1 MEYHYSFVAWQQLFN
16 QGHDIIMNFTLTTDN
31 LLTSAKQQ
39 ADLLIVLL
47 QTQASPP
54 ETSSKGVQATIAQAM
69 QAGHFSAKKD
79 SALAL
84 YQDKGWA
91 APRALLLGVDA
102 SQTNTLQA
110 ALEKHIKAHS
120 KDCTTLA
127 ICFAQQPTPEQL
139 HAAMQAANNACYT
152 YTHTKPSA
160 KAGLQK
166 VIWSMPQAAAC
177 RAAFDYGQALIGGMA
192 LAREWGNRPANFA
205 TPSKLADAAK
215 HIAKQGNAGSDKKA
229 FTCDVLDRAKVEK
242 LGMGAFLSVAQGSD
256 EPLRF
261 IVLQYK
267 GAGSKKQQPLVF
279 VGKGITFDSGGISI
293 KPGAGM
299 DEMKFDMCGAA
310 SVLGLFESLRLLR
323 PAIDVIGLIPACENM
338 PNGRATKPGDVVTS
352 MSGQTIEVLNTDAEG
367 RLVLCDALTYAER
380 FKPLAV
386 IDIATLTGNCVMALG
401 STRAGLF
408 SCNDPLAQAL
418 ELAANNSHDLCW
430 RMPMD
435 DAYGKSLHSNFAD
448 VANIG
453 ARTAGAISAAKF
465 LQRFTK
471 KYPWAHLDIAG
482 VAWNEG
488 AAKGATGRPVP
499 LLLQFVAQQAKAPQA
514 FEATPS
520 KPAPTADAAKAP
532 KAAPARA
539 TKAVTKAA
547 TKRQPSAK

>member
-110 ALEKHIKAHS
+110 ALEKRIKAHS

-367 RLVLCDALTYAER
+367 RLVLCDVLTYVER
-380 FKPLAV
+380 FEPEAV
-386 IDIATLTGNCVMALG
+386 IDVATLTGACVIALG
-401 STRAGLF
+401 HHITGLMA
-408 SCNDPLAQAL
+408 NHNPLAHELIAASEQSGDRAWRLPLGDEYQEQL
-418 ELAANNSHDLCW
+418 E
-430 RMPMD
+430 
-435 DAYGKSLHSNFAD
+435 SNFAD
-448 VANIG
+448 MANIG
-453 ARTAGAISAAKF
+453 GRPGGAITAGCF
-465 LQRFTK
+465 LSRFTR
-471 KYPWAHLDIAG
+471 KYNWAHLDIAG
-482 VAWNEG
+482 TAWRSG
-488 AAKGATGRPVP
+488 KAKGATGRPVA
-499 LLLQFVAQQAKAPQA
+499 LLAQFLLN
-514 FEATPS
+514 
-520 KPAPTADAAKAP
+520 
-532 KAAPARA
+532 RA
-539 TKAVTKAA
+539 GFNGEE
-547 TKRQPSAK
+547 

>member
-1 MEYHYSFVAWQQLFN
+1 
-16 QGHDIIMNFTLTTDN
+16 MNFSLLTDN
-31 LLTSAKQQ
+31 LLLTGKQQ
-39 ADLLIVLL
+39 ADLLIVLY
-47 QTQASPP
+47 QPDTAPAKASD
-54 ETSSKGVQATIAQAM
+54 KGVQAAIVQAM
-69 QAGHFSAKKD
+69 QAGHFAAEKNKT
-79 SALAL
+79 LAL
-84 YQDKGWA
+84 FQSKGWA
-91 APRALLLGVDA
+91 APRVLLLGFDA
-102 SQTNTLQA
+102 TQPDALRET
-110 ALEKHIKAHS
+110 LEKNIKAHS
-120 KDCTTLA
+120 QNCATLA
-127 ICFAQQPTPEQL
+127 ICFAQTPAPAQL
-139 HAAMQAANNACYT
+139 HTAMLAASSACYS

-160 KAGLQK
+160 KASTQPSLKK
-166 VIWSMPQAAAC
+166 VLWSMPDAASC
-177 RAAFDYGQALIGGMA
+177 RTEFAYGQALVGGVA

-205 TPSKLADAAK
+205 TPGKLADVAK
-215 HIAKQGNAGSDKKA
+215 DIAKQGNAGQGQKVFS
-229 FTCDVLDRAKVEK
+229 CEILDRAKIEK

-261 IVLQYK
+261 IVLQYN
-267 GAGSKKQQPLVF
+267 GAGKKQQPLVF
-279 VGKGITFDSGGISI
+279 VGKGITFDSGGISL

-323 PAIDVIGLIPACENM
+323 PAIDVVGIIPACENM

-401 STRAGLF
+401 NLRAGLF
-408 SCNDPLAQAL
+408 SSNDPLAQAL
-418 ELAANNSHDLCW
+418 QQAADTARDLCW

-435 DAYGKSLHSNFAD
+435 HAYGKGLKSNFAD
-448 VANIG
+448 IANIG

-465 LQRFTK
+465 LERFTK

-514 FEATPS
+514 FATKSAACSNAKPA
-520 KPAPTADAAKAP
+520 KPAPAKSGRL
-532 KAAPARA
+532 PAKLPA
-539 TKAVTKAA
+539 
-547 TKRQPSAK
+547 KR